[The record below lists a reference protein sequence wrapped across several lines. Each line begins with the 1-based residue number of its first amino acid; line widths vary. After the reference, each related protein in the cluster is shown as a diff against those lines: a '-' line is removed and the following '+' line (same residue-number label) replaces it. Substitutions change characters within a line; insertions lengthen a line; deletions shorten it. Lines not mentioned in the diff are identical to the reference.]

1 MTPRKHTLRLIAA
14 SLLLMPAIG
23 CGYGEVGEAGYE
35 YSKALYAITNR
46 QAADRL
52 AEVAVRIEGAV
63 AADELSSREAA
74 WLQDIVE
81 KAESGDWKEANR
93 ECRELMNAQVKR

>member
-1 MTPRKHTLRLIAA
+1 MTTPKRTRRLAA
-14 SLLLMPAIG
+14 ATLLLMSAVG

-35 YSKALYAITNR
+35 YSKALHAITNR

-52 AEVAVRIEGAV
+52 ANVASQIEAAA
-63 AADELSSREAA
+63 AADELSDREAA

-81 KAESGDWKEANR
+81 QAESGDWKAANR
-93 ECRELMNAQVKR
+93 ECRELMDAQVKR